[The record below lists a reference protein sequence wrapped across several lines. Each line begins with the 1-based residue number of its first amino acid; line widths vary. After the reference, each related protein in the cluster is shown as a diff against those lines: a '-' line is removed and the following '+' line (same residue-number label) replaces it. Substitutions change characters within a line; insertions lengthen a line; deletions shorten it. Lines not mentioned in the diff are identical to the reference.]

1 VGPAWTPWCG
11 STGTSCLGV
20 PNAGGWGGLLVLPRK
35 LAGMRE
41 RECYL
46 GATVGAGMGG
56 QGTTM
61 TGQWAWRA
69 SQPGT
74 EPASWC
80 QRWPGAPMT
89 RASALK

>member
-1 VGPAWTPWCG
+1 M
-11 STGTSCLGV
+11 GV
-20 PNAGGWGGLLVLPRK
+20 RLDAVVRVHWDLLSGRAERRGWGGLLVLPWK